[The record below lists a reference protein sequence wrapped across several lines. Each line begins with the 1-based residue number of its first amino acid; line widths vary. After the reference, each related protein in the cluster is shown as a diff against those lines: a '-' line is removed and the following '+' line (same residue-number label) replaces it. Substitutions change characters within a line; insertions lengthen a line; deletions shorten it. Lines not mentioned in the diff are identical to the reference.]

1 MISFA
6 EGIAALEAVGYA
18 NAPAMAKLAHD
29 IVLKAMEKSGFAR
42 NVTIKGGVVM
52 SSLTGDIR
60 RATMDM
66 DVDFVRYG
74 IVRHDGSGV

>member
-6 EGIAALEAVGYA
+6 EKIAALKDEGYA
-18 NAPAMAKLAHD
+18 DAPARAKLAHD
-29 IVLKAMEKSGFAR
+29 ILLKAMEKCGFAR
-42 NVTIKGGVVM
+42 NITIKGGVVM

-66 DVDFVRYG
+66 DVDFVR
-74 IVRHDGSGV
+74 

>member
-42 NVTIKGGVVM
+42 NVTIKGGEFTSTSWIHLVL
-52 SSLTGDIR
+52 SFPPNST
-60 RATMDM
+60 
-66 DVDFVRYG
+66 
-74 IVRHDGSGV
+74 